1 MTPTLRALT
10 WVIARDVNRT
20 VGGGMTSMELM
31 RRSFDARRWVDATTH
46 GLFVA
51 VSRLTPGTNVL
62 AYCAA
67 VGWRLHGWR
76 GAIAAIAAASIPAS
90 LVAFALM
97 ATLGRLDR
105 YPAVRVALS
114 LGMILAAMLV
124 FSSAWSLLKPYL
136 RAGSRLRTVFVVAV
150 ATSLY
155 LVGLTPVRVLLV
167 AALVSA
173 ALPTR
178 RVDGREADG
187 AEGPSPRGRAP
198 RRGGSAGPPPSPAVP
213 E

>member
-20 VGGGMTSMELM
+20 VGGGMASMELM
-31 RRSFDARRWVDATTH
+31 RRSFDVRGWVDASGH

-76 GAIAAIAAASIPAS
+76 GTLASIAAASVPAS
-90 LVAFALM
+90 LVVFALI
-97 ATLGRLDR
+97 ATLGRIDG

-114 LGMILAAMLV
+114 LGMIVAAVLV
-124 FSSAWSLLKPYL
+124 FSSAWSLLKPYF
-136 RAGSRLRTVFVVAV
+136 RAGTWPRTLFVVAV

-167 AALVSA
+167 AALVG
-173 ALPTR
+173 ALL
-178 RVDGREADG
+178 
-187 AEGPSPRGRAP
+187 PSPRATS
-198 RRGGSAGPPPSPAVP
+198 RRDGSSDPTPPSAVAA
-213 E
+213 